1 MNLLFDSFWRAVSYC
16 LHPRVIGLSL
26 LPLAIM
32 LLLSVGLGY
41 LYWGAAVAGLAG
53 WLDASKVFSTVLGW
67 FSFFGP
73 GQLRDV
79 LAPLFL
85 VLMVTPLVVVLTLL
99 LVALLTTPSVLRLVA
114 ARRFPGLERRGGGS
128 LLRSALWSLG
138 NTLVA
143 LVLLLLSLPLWLIP
157 PLILILPPLI
167 WGWLNYRVMS
177 HDALEVHATDDE
189 RKAILREHRVPLLL
203 IGVIC
208 GYLGAAP
215 AVIWASFALFA
226 VAFPVLLPLGLWIYT
241 LVFAFS
247 ALWFSHYCLDA
258 LQIRRQR
265 EQTGSGR
272 ASRAIRSPRAD
283 PPELLSHEH

>member
-26 LPLAIM
+26 LPLGLM
-32 LLLSVGLGY
+32 LLLSVGMGY
-41 LYWGAAVAGLAG
+41 LYWGTAVMALSG
-53 WLDASKVFSTVLGW
+53 WLDDSALFSTVLGW
-67 FSFFGP
+67 FSFLGP
-73 GQLRDV
+73 GQLREV

-85 VLMVTPLVVVLTLL
+85 VLIVTPLVVVLTLL

-114 ARRFPGLERRGGGS
+114 TRRFPGLERRGDGS
-128 LLRSALWSLG
+128 LLKSGLWSLG

-143 LVLLLLSLPLWLIP
+143 LVLLALSLPLWLIP

-177 HDALEVHATDDE
+177 HDALEVHATNDE

-203 IGVIC
+203 MGVVC

-215 AVIWASFALFA
+215 AIIWASFALFA
-226 VAFPVLLPLGLWIYT
+226 VAFPILLPLGLWIYT

-258 LQIRRQR
+258 LQARRQR
-265 EQTGSGR
+265 EQAASGR
-272 ASRAIRSPRAD
+272 VSRVTRDHRAQS
-283 PPELLSHEH
+283 PELLPHER